1 MRTLVILII
10 GACTLFSSS
19 CETDHTSQKYLLNL
33 SDHTLEINYF
43 DTYYYEQISSELLPQ
58 DSLLITDMWHRGSRE
73 EQNLPSCILFEEDS
87 VSVFNT
93 SDSTLNFTG
102 DFTNENRWQSQFTS
116 GASSR
121 QVCTFAFV
129 NNDFT
134 E

>member
-1 MRTLVILII
+1 MKTLSILII

-33 SDHTLEINYF
+33 SDHRLNINYF
-43 DTYYYEQISSELLPQ
+43 DSYYYEQITHEILPQ
-58 DSLLITDMWHRGSRE
+58 DSLLITEMWFIGSQE
-73 EQNLPSCILFEEDS
+73 EQNSPSCILYVEDS

-93 SDSTLNFTG
+93 SDSTLHFSG

>member
-1 MRTLVILII
+1 MRTLAILII
-10 GACTLFSSS
+10 GACTLFYSS

-33 SDHTLEINYF
+33 SDHTLNINYF
-43 DTYYYEQISSELLPQ
+43 DTYYYEQMSSEILPQ
-58 DSLLITDMWHRGSRE
+58 DSLLITDIWFRGSQE
-73 EQNLPSCILFEEDS
+73 EQNLPSCILYVEDS
-87 VSVFNT
+87 VSVFNI
-93 SDSTLNFTG
+93 SDSTLHFTG
-102 DFTNENRWQSQFTS
+102 DLTNENRWQSQFTA

>member
-1 MRTLVILII
+1 MRTLAILII
-10 GACTLFSSS
+10 GACTLFYSS

-33 SDHTLEINYF
+33 SDHTLNISYF
-43 DTYYYEQISSELLPQ
+43 DSYYYEQVTSEISPQ
-58 DSLLITDMWHRGSRE
+58 NSLLITETWTRGSQE
-73 EQNLPSCILFEEDS
+73 EGNLSSCILYVEDT

>member
-1 MRTLVILII
+1 MKKLATFVITSCILL
-10 GACTLFSSS
+10 CFS

-33 SDHTLEINYF
+33 SEHTLNINHF

-58 DSLLITDMWHRGSRE
+58 DSLLITDIWFRGSQE
-73 EQNLPSCILFEEDS
+73 EHNLPSCILYVEDS
-87 VSVFNT
+87 VSVFNI
-93 SDSTLNFTG
+93 SDSTLHFTG
-102 DFTNENRWQSQFTS
+102 DFTNENRWQSQFTA

>member
-1 MRTLVILII
+1 MRTLAILII

-19 CETDHTSQKYLLNL
+19 CETDHTSMKYLLNL
-33 SDHTLEINYF
+33 SDDTLNISYF
-43 DTYYYEQISSELLPQ
+43 DSYYYEQVTSEILPQ
-58 DSLLITDMWHRGSRE
+58 NSLLITEIWTRGCQE
-73 EQNLPSCILFEEDS
+73 GNLSSCILYVEDS
-87 VSVFNT
+87 VSVLNT
-93 SDSTLNFTG
+93 SDSTLHFTG
-102 DFTNENRWQSQFTS
+102 DFTNENRWQSQFTA